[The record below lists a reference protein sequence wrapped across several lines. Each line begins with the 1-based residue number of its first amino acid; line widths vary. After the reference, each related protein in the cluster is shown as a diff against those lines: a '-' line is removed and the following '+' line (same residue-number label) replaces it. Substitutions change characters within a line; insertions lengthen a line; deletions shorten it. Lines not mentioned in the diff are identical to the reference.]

1 MDRTAKDAE
10 LLLSHSEWV
19 RRLAHSLVADSNRA
33 DDLVQRTWV
42 AALEHPPGEHV
53 PLRAWFAGVLRN
65 LARQDRRADD
75 RRVARE
81 RAAAREDV
89 LPSADE
95 SLDAIARQKMLM
107 GAVLDLDEPYRSVI
121 VRRYFDDV
129 PPRDIASELG
139 LPVKT
144 VKTRL
149 ARALEKLRE
158 RLDREHGSDRGAWM
172 ALFVPWIQTHGPA
185 AAGGLLMNAKIK
197 AAIALAIAAGTI
209 AAVVHFTSLD
219 TPTAES
225 DATSLAAASTL
236 EAPEPISKPE
246 LVEEATSPV
255 ERTAVSAPTQTETP
269 APAPVPPAKSV
280 RGRVIDITGA
290 PVASI
295 DVFGS
300 NSVPPSFRDKPALA
314 RTGPT
319 GEFEFV
325 DSKNVF
331 QLSAENDAWTTVL
344 HPRLEASHHE
354 RRALI
359 VVGPRITVAGRV
371 LDESRRPIVGAD
383 VWTSIDDKLRASMGA
398 ILDTSSGTSR
408 DARTDAEG
416 RFELGDL
423 PACPGRLT
431 VRSSGYALE
440 SIEMP
445 DHTTLDLEIVM
456 KHPENPHVIVRG
468 IVLEPDGRP
477 ADGALVSHGAA
488 IETTGPDG
496 RFEFDFAL
504 AIGGDIAGKNEAN
517 EWMPK
522 SDYSKIHA
530 IKSGFAPAREDL
542 PDRASLQALSKP
554 FDITLMLGAKPLSIR
569 GRVVDA
575 HDKPVAGALVW
586 IKDGTPF
593 GSFVQKEGDVMM
605 AQNVTVEE
613 AFRSQMHT
621 PEVTADAEGRFEIDN
636 VLDREY
642 VLIAVDPNSAS
653 FGRREHATPGDAPIA
668 IVIPD
673 DPSVQRV
680 AGRVVSHSGR
690 AIAGVH
696 VRLGRRSDSD
706 TPTQWR
712 LSRVSDKDG
721 RFDFGS
727 VAADGLRFQ
736 LTSKAIAFVF
746 DYEVPRDSKFAELEL
761 PVSLQCHVQA
771 DLGERKDIADY
782 FAVLDKDGNELTMLC
797 WRGSMALVE
806 QRPFIRDGRSEVLA
820 VEEIGTEVV
829 FYKGEVEMTR
839 VPIVLQP
846 GELVTVRP

>member
-1 MDRTAKDAE
+1 MDRSAKDAE
-10 LLLSHSEWV
+10 QLLSHVDWA
-19 RRLAHSLVADSNRA
+19 RRLARSLVADSNRA

-42 AALEHPPGEHV
+42 AALERPPGEDV

-65 LARQDRRADD
+65 LARQDRRSDD

-81 RAAAREDV
+81 RAAARDDV

-107 GAVLDLDEPYRSVI
+107 GAVLELDEPYRSVI

-129 PPRDIASELG
+129 PPREIASELG
-139 LPVKT
+139 IPVKT

-172 ALFVPWIQTHGPA
+172 ALFVPWVQAHGPA

-197 AAIALAIAAGTI
+197 AAIAVALVAGTI
-209 AAVVHFTSLD
+209 AAVVHFTSLE
-219 TPTAES
+219 TPIAEHAAPAMA
-225 DATSLAAASTL
+225 DAPLLDASELPADELADSGEISL
-236 EAPEPISKPE
+236 
-246 LVEEATSPV
+246 
-255 ERTAVSAPTQTETP
+255 ERTAVANAPAPAAKPIETP
-269 APAPVPPAKSV
+269 AAPTSLVHGRVLDLDGSPVPN
-280 RGRVIDITGA
+280 IEI
-290 PVASI
+290 
-295 DVFGS
+295 FGS
-300 NSVPPSFRDKPALA
+300 ASPALSTRRENALA
-314 RTGPT
+314 RTDST
-319 GEFEFV
+319 GEFEFA
-325 DSKNVF
+325 DSKHVF

-344 HPRLEASHHE
+344 HPRLEASDRE

-383 VWTSIDDKLRASMGA
+383 VWSSIDDKLRASMGA
-398 ILDTSSGTSR
+398 ILDTSGGTSR

-416 RFELGDL
+416 RFELGDV
-423 PACPGRLT
+423 PACPGQLT
-431 VRSSGYALE
+431 ARATGHALE
-440 SIEMP
+440 SIAMP
-445 DHTTLDLEIVM
+445 DRTILDLEIVM
-456 KHPENPHVIVRG
+456 KHPERPHAIVRG
-468 IVLEPDGRP
+468 VVLEPDGRP

-488 IETTGPDG
+488 IETTKSDG

-504 AIGGDIAGKNEAN
+504 AIGGDIPGKNEAE

-522 SDYSKIHA
+522 SDFRKIHA
-530 IKSGFAPAREDL
+530 IKSGFAPAREEL
-542 PDRASLQALSKP
+542 PDRATLQALGKP

-613 AFRSQMHT
+613 AFRSQKHT
-621 PEVTADAEGRFEIDN
+621 PEVIADAEGRFEIDN

-642 VLIAVDPNSAS
+642 VLLAVDPKSVAL
-653 FGRREHATPGDAPIA
+653 GRREHATPGGAPIE

-696 VRLGRRSDSD
+696 VRLGRRSDPD

-712 LSRVSDKDG
+712 LSRVSDEEG
-721 RFDFGS
+721 RFDFGA
-727 VAADGLRFQ
+727 VAAEGLRFQ
-736 LTSKAIAFVF
+736 LTSKEIAFVF
-746 DYEVPRDSKFAELEL
+746 DYEVPRDTKFAELEI

-771 DLGERKDIADY
+771 DLGERKDFADY
-782 FAVLDKDGNELTMLC
+782 FAVLDADGNELTMLC
-797 WRGSMALVE
+797 WRGQMALVE
-806 QRPFIRDGRSEVLA
+806 QRPFIQGGRSEVLA

-829 FYKGEVEMTR
+829 FYKGEVEVTR
-839 VPIVLQP
+839 VPIALRP